1 MCSGLAGRWPSADQL
16 IGATAEQACLFIN
29 SLANFHTPYFD
40 RIHEA
45 ASMGV
50 AGWAVKLDDDDI
62 DVNDLLAKTFKKGI
76 SFDQQAEGSTQVE
89 RAARGGGRAI
99 PLDA

>member
-1 MCSGLAGRWPSADQL
+1 
-16 IGATAEQACLFIN
+16 
-29 SLANFHTPYFD
+29 
-40 RIHEA
+40 
-45 ASMGV
+45 
-50 AGWAVKLDDDDI
+50 
-62 DVNDLLAKTFKKGI
+62 VNDLLAKTFKKGI